1 MYIKPILSAAGMS
14 LLLLAG
20 SASAHSFDN
29 EDLYTVAANVA
40 TGVATEVA
48 TDVATNTDRTSLP
61 AAGAQAAP
69 AQQEEAIDVFAYKL
83 MGSYPEIA
91 EKLSNTVR
99 AQKVETAINGKASQK
114 TGAAND
120 TQDVNC
126 AAQRGSRTAMPSA
139 KSPN

>member
-29 EDLYTVAANVA
+29 EDLYTVA

-48 TDVATNTDRTSLP
+48 TDMATNTDRTSLP